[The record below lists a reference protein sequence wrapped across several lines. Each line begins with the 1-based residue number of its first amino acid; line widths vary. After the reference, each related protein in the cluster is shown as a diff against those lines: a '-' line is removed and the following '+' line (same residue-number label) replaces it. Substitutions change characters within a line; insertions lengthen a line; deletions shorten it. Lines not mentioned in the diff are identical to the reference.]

1 MSKDVDNIFGKIALI
16 LVFGSALLHGW
27 LSVLQFFVHQEE
39 VLLPVDCMLFIAA
52 AAAVLISILTSR
64 RQVRIRIGHAM
75 TVFLLA
81 ALLISCVPASF
92 YFEKNMFYSNRI
104 YLLDTFVTLLLFYPL
119 GHYMGRQRNL
129 TPLRV
134 WLHIQ
139 LAVWTGFM
147 IFAIKTAF
155 SYKDIL
161 LPAGG
166 ALTMGKYMMGLHFNC
181 NTNTTGLIQMIAF
194 LGAILLFFW
203 DKTIPGKVLSAVMV
217 LVNYLGAVLSFSKTS
232 LVVSVLGAGLMV
244 FTWVSRVKSQRA
256 GRSGKKQAAIAAVLF
271 IVALLIIN
279 SAVTKAFWIGKEKRN
294 NPSAAGGEISESLE
308 TSESAGVSEAVE
320 ISDVREISDIAEI
333 TESLKTG
340 ERVSPEKTAAFSQ
353 QNVLP
358 GLPDPFVIRAEA
370 SEPEEESAGSNGGF
384 LNRFLTGRPEI
395 WKASVKAM
403 FVDPPQRLLTGI
415 SPKGVFVAVFEAS
428 GGVHKKN
435 THNQFL
441 EIGLALGIPSLIV
454 FLCFLGYTIRNII
467 RLFRNRGT
475 DPALLLLPVLFAMLL
490 LSNMTEAT
498 LLFYQFPSAYVFFF
512 VCGLLNE
519 RGIRAG
525 KSVSAQKASRSG
537 SVPPKQ

>member
-1 MSKDVDNIFGKIALI
+1 MSKEVDNIFGKIALI

-27 LSVLQFFVHQEE
+27 LSVLQYMVHQEDI
-39 VLLPVDCMLFIAA
+39 LLPVDCILFVASV
-52 AAAVLISILTSR
+52 AAVILSILTSK

-75 TVFLLA
+75 TAFLLV
-81 ALLISCVPASF
+81 ALLISCVPASV

-119 GHYMGRQRNL
+119 GHYMGRQKNL

-134 WLHIQ
+134 YLHIH
-139 LAVWTGFM
+139 LAAWTGFM

-166 ALTMGKYMMGLHFNC
+166 ALTMGKYMIGLHFNC

-194 LGAILLFFW
+194 LGALLLFFW
-203 DKTIPGKVLSAVMV
+203 DKTIPGRILSGAMV
-217 LVNYLGAVLSFSKTS
+217 LVNYLGAVLSFSKTA

-244 FTWVSRVKSQRA
+244 FTWVNRTRA
-256 GRSGKKQAAIAAVLF
+256 ERGGKKQAATAAVLF
-271 IVALLIIN
+271 VVVLLVIN
-279 SAVTKAFWIGKEKRN
+279 YAVTQAYWIGKEKRN
-294 NPSAAGGEISESLE
+294 KPSAAGGVVE
-308 TSESAGVSEAVE
+308 T
-320 ISDVREISDIAEI
+320 
-333 TESLKTG
+333 
-340 ERVSPEKTAAFSQ
+340 TAAL
-353 QNVLP
+353 QNNTP
-358 GLPDPFVIRAEA
+358 ELPDPFMIRAEA
-370 SEPEEESAGSNGGF
+370 SEPEEESAGSSGGF

-467 RLFRNRGT
+467 RLFRNRTT
-475 DPALLLLPVLFAMLL
+475 DPALLLLPALFAMLL
-490 LSNMTEAT
+490 LANMTEAT

-512 VCGLLNE
+512 ICGLLNE

-525 KSVSAQKASRSG
+525 RSISAQKASRAG
-537 SVPPKQ
+537 

>member
-1 MSKDVDNIFGKIALI
+1 MSKVEDNIFGKIALI
-16 LVFGSALLHGW
+16 LVFGSAMLHGW
-27 LSVLQFFVHQEE
+27 LSVLQYFVHQEE
-39 VLLPVDCMLFIAA
+39 VLIPVDCALFIAA
-52 AAAVLISILTSR
+52 IVAVIISILTSR

-75 TVFLLA
+75 TVFLLVA
-81 ALLISCVPASF
+81 FLISCVPASF

-119 GHYMGRQRNL
+119 GHYMGRQKNL
-129 TPLRV
+129 TPLRIY
-134 WLHIQ
+134 LHIH

-155 SYKDIL
+155 SYKDIY

-166 ALTMGKYMMGLHFNC
+166 ALTMGKTMMGLHFNC
-181 NTNTTGLIQMIAF
+181 NTNTTGLIQLIAF
-194 LGAILLFFW
+194 LGALLLFFW
-203 DKTIPGKVLSAVMV
+203 DKTIPGKILSAVMA
-217 LVNYLGAVLSFSKTS
+217 LVNYLCAVLSFSKTA
-232 LVVSVLGAGLMV
+232 LVVAVVGAGLMV
-244 FTWVSRVKSQRA
+244 FTWIARTGV
-256 GRSGKKQAAIAAVLF
+256 GRPGKKRAVPAALLF
-271 IVALLIIN
+271 VVVLLIIN
-279 SAVTKAFWIGKEKRN
+279 YTVTQAYWTGKEKRN
-294 NPSAAGGEISESLE
+294 NSSGSGRDIETTAVLQTATETAEAGTAGKTVKAPETAETEPCGKTAGG
-308 TSESAGVSEAVE
+308 
-320 ISDVREISDIAEI
+320 
-333 TESLKTG
+333 
-340 ERVSPEKTAAFSQ
+340 SQ

-358 GLPDPFVIRAEA
+358 GLPGSFMIRAEA
-370 SEPEEESAGSNGGF
+370 SETEEESAAPGGGF
-384 LNRFLTGRPEI
+384 LNRVLTGRPEV

-441 EIGLALGIPSLIV
+441 EVGLALGIPSLIV

-467 RLFRNRGT
+467 RLFRNRET

-490 LSNMTEAT
+490 LANMTEAT

-519 RGIRAG
+519 RGIRTRR
-525 KSVSAQKASRSG
+525 SVSAQKASRAG
-537 SVPPKQ
+537 